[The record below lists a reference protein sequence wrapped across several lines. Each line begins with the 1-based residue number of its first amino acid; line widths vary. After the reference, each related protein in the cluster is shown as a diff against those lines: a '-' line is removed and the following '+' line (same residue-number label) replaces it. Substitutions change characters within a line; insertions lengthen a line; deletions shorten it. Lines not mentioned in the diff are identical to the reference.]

1 MKKLI
6 ESPMKTRM
14 QSLFQ
19 KILNTLRPLNPWQVF
34 VIVFLLGLTLYIR
47 ISNLFSV
54 GFYYDTV
61 ETQYDWAKY
70 AYENGYGNFMR
81 HYNGFFDYLPG
92 GLWYVVFLESIARL
106 FKNIIPGDG
115 EHDFVFVM
123 KFLNN
128 IYDFLI
134 AAIIFFIA
142 RRNGNLSPQN
152 SLIIS
157 TSVFAL
163 PTLWIVSSIWGQFDS
178 LIVLLG
184 LVSILFLHKGLNK
197 KSVPFWKSYVFW
209 SGILFGIAF
218 WTKIQVL
225 IMLPVLLMLLFAN
238 KPFNVIL
245 SWVLSI
251 TSWLLISIGS
261 IFIGFYLYEYV
272 ENYYPT
278 LAILSL
284 SIFTG
289 LTYSS
294 YKKITSTTK
303 LDGGIWFAGFISMF
317 WPLGLIALIYE
328 PLRFWVNLAGP
339 FAKENV
345 LSAGALNLWS
355 LYGESK
361 TGNDFLISIGQFG
374 LSISMA
380 GILIFTTLV
389 AVLLFRYLVSNSASV
404 KDTKFNAKDWIED
417 KFTMHLDLN
426 TIFIFLSIISNA
438 FFLFMTKMHSRY
450 QILGIVFSLIP
461 AFLIKNKKY
470 RNIWIIGTVLMH
482 ITYSVNQI
490 GVYSEWNSDQT
501 WMKVF
506 FNIFSFNYDTLLV
519 DLNVIG
525 FCLTYFAGFKCFSR
539 KK

>member
-1 MKKLI
+1 
-6 ESPMKTRM
+6 MKTRM

-19 KILNTLRPLNPWQVF
+19 KIVNTLKSLNPWQVF
-34 VIVFLLGLTLYIR
+34 VIVFLLGFTLYIR

-61 ETQYDWAKY
+61 ETEYAWAKY

-81 HYNGFFDYLPG
+81 DYDGFFDYLPG
-92 GLWYVVFLESIARL
+92 GLWYGVFLESIARFL
-106 FKNIIPGDG
+106 KNIIPGGG

-123 KFLNN
+123 KFFNN

-134 AAIIFFIA
+134 ASIIFLLA
-142 RRNGNLSPQN
+142 WKKGKLSSKT
-152 SLIIS
+152 SLILATI
-157 TSVFAL
+157 VFSL
-163 PTLWIVSSIWGQFDS
+163 PSLWIVSAIWGQFDS

-184 LVSILFLHKGLNK
+184 LVSILFLHKGLNQK
-197 KSVPFWKSYVFW
+197 NVPFWKSYVFC

-225 IMLPVLLMLLFAN
+225 IMLPVFLMLLFAN
-238 KPFNVIL
+238 KPLNVIL
-245 SWVLSI
+245 SWILSI
-251 TSWLLISIGS
+251 TSWLLIIIGS
-261 IFIGFYLYEYV
+261 IFIGFYFYEYA

-284 SIFTG
+284 LIFTG

-294 YKKITSTTK
+294 YKKFTSTPK
-303 LDGGIWFAGFISMF
+303 LDGGIWIAGFISMF

-339 FAKENV
+339 FTKENV
-345 LSAGALNLWS
+345 LSTGALNLWS
-355 LYGESK
+355 LYGGSK
-361 TGNDFLISIGQFG
+361 TGSDFLFSIGQFG

-389 AVLLFRYLVSNSASV
+389 AVLLFRYIISNSASV

-438 FFLFMTKMHSRY
+438 YFLFMTKMHSRY
-450 QILGIVFSLIP
+450 QIWGIVFSLIP

-482 ITYSVNQI
+482 ITYSVNQM
-490 GVYSEWNSDQT
+490 GVYSEWNADQT
-501 WMKVF
+501 WMKAF
-506 FNIFSFNYDTLLV
+506 FNIFSFNSDPLFV
-519 DLNVIG
+519 ALNVIG
-525 FCLTYFAGFKCFSR
+525 FCLIYFAGFKCFSR
-539 KK
+539 EK